1 MQGKRK
7 RSEPR
12 RGMRRTR
19 PEYRLE
25 IAFEREVRRLAAGER
40 PGLLAWLRRWR
51 RRPERV
57 FWVMDE
63 AGVWRR
69 L

>member
-1 MQGKRK
+1 
-7 RSEPR
+7 
-12 RGMRRTR
+12 MRRTR
-19 PEYRLE
+19 PDYRLE
-25 IAFEREVRRLAAGER
+25 IAFEGEVRRLPPGER

-63 AGVWRR
+63 SGVWRR

>member
-1 MQGKRK
+1 
-7 RSEPR
+7 
-12 RGMRRTR
+12 MRRTR
-19 PEYRLE
+19 REYRLE
-25 IAFEREVRRLAAGER
+25 MAFQQEVQRLPAAER
-40 PGLLAWLRRWR
+40 PRLLAWLQRWR

-63 AGVWRR
+63 AGMWRR

>member
-1 MQGKRK
+1 MQGRR
-7 RSEPR
+7 RSGTR
-12 RGMRRTR
+12 GGMRRTR

-25 IAFEREVRRLAAGER
+25 VAFEREVQRLPAGER

>member
-1 MQGKRK
+1 MQGKR
-7 RSEPR
+7 R
-12 RGMRRTR
+12 RDGMRRTR
-19 PEYRLE
+19 PDYRLE
-25 IAFEREVRRLAAGER
+25 IAFEGEVRRLPPGER

-63 AGVWRR
+63 SGVWRR

>member
-1 MQGKRK
+1 MQGKR
-7 RSEPR
+7 RSGT
-12 RGMRRTR
+12 RGGKRRTR

-25 IAFEREVRRLAAGER
+25 VAFEREVQRMPAGER

-51 RRPERV
+51 RRPKRV
-57 FWVMDE
+57 FWVVDE
-63 AGVWRR
+63 GGVWRQ

>member
-1 MQGKRK
+1 
-7 RSEPR
+7 
-12 RGMRRTR
+12 MRRTR
-19 PEYRLE
+19 PEYGLE
-25 IAFEREVRRLAAGER
+25 IAFEREVRRLPAGER

>member
-1 MQGKRK
+1 
-7 RSEPR
+7 
-12 RGMRRTR
+12 MRRTR

-25 IAFEREVRRLAAGER
+25 LAFEREVKRLPAGER
-40 PGLLAWLRRWR
+40 PGLLAWLVRWR